1 MKFDAGDCVCLE
13 NACIFHA
20 RRTRRGDETVRISV
34 RPTGKNASSVTQW
47 VQLRTRLR
55 FHRCATSKRRLRV
68 VRKSQGCC
76 AAVASQLRRVAVVT
90 ATLSA
95 AAEYGI
101 VSLLVGVMCVWG
113 WEGAGDGGRFKAM
126 NDEQSRIGR
135 RH

>member
-1 MKFDAGDCVCLE
+1 M
-13 NACIFHA
+13 
-20 RRTRRGDETVRISV
+20 
-34 RPTGKNASSVTQW
+34 
-47 VQLRTRLR
+47 
-55 FHRCATSKRRLRV
+55 
-68 VRKSQGCC
+68 
-76 AAVASQLRRVAVVT
+76 RRVAVVT